1 MFLYYVKIDGCASL
15 RLKLPL
21 HG

>member
-1 MFLYYVKIDGCASL
+1 VKIDGCASL

-21 HG
+21 RR